1 MRKSAQNNSSNNGPD
16 AALECTLHDRV
27 NVTLE
32 GARQSSL

>member
-32 GARQSSL
+32 GAP